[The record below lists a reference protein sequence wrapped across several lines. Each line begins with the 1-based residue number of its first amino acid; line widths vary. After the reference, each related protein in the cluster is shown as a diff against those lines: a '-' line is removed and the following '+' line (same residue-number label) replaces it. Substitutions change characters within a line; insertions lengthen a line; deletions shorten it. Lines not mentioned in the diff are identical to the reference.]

1 MQYLHSFIDER
12 HINFIS
18 NVIRKFYTICNFIE
32 FCKEIMLK

>member
-18 NVIRKFYTICNFIE
+18 NLIRKFNIICNFIE
-32 FCKEIMLK
+32 LSKEIM